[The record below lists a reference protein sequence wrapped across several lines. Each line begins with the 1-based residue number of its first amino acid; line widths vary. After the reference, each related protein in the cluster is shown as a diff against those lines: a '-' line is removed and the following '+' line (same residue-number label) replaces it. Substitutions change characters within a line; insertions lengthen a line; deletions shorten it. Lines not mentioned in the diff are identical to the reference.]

1 MKTSFQM
8 SHKEDKINSAGGVGL
23 KDLVFDQENHEPRFW
38 KLCKSR
44 VPRSEVQYF
53 TQFVSVLFLIGISLI
68 KVFFHPDFKESTI
81 CFSLFSC
88 TVIES

>member
-1 MKTSFQM
+1 M

-38 KLCKSR
+38 KPCKSR

-53 TQFVSVLFLIGISLI
+53 TQFVSVLFFIGISLI
-68 KVFFHPDFKESTI
+68 KVFFILISKSQQFV
-81 CFSLFSC
+81 FRYFLAQ
-88 TVIES
+88 